1 MSFVSE
7 RSLDVYLKKKNI
19 SWVLTLMKC
28 AALACGD
35 KTVDFV
41 S

>member
-1 MSFVSE
+1 MITLNKTNKYF
-7 RSLDVYLKKKNI
+7 LGADV
-19 SWVLTLMKC
+19 MKC